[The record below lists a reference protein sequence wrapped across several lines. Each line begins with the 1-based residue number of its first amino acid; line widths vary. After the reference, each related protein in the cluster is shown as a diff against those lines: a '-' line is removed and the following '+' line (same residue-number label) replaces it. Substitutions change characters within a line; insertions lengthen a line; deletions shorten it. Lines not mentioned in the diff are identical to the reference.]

1 MSFGTPY
8 CSRRYLKRRQHLWAE
23 VYLPYFLELHFLFK
37 TKSDFGEFLFKF
49 YIQHE
54 YKSWIVN
61 FFFKESFFSVVNQD
75 EEDEDYDNSDEV
87 MGYDDDENS
96 GGQTEQELEFIHPE
110 ADYSMLFNRYL
121 FVLLFTY
128 YYVLWLYS
136 YVPMLCYSGGREST

>member
-1 MSFGTPY
+1 MNI
-8 CSRRYLKRRQHLWAE
+8 K
-23 VYLPYFLELHFLFK
+23 VELS
-37 TKSDFGEFLFKF
+37 T
-49 YIQHE
+49 
-54 YKSWIVN
+54 
-61 FFFKESFFSVVNQD
+61 FFSKKVFSVVNQD

-128 YYVLWLYS
+128 YYVL
-136 YVPMLCYSGGREST
+136 